1 MNDFKT
7 EAADELELC
16 YSTMVAADELELCYS
31 TMVATRHV

>member
-7 EAADELELC
+7 EAADELELR